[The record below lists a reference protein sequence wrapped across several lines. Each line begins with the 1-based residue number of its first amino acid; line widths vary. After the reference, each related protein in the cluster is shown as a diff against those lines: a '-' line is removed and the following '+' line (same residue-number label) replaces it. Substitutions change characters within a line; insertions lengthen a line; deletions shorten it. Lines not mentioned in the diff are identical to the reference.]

1 MEGRKI
7 SDLVSDAFGEKDYR
21 FRINFLLAGLMSA
34 EANDTA
40 EKEEKNHKLL
50 IDICNYCLSY
60 QGDVEKVKY
69 ARETAKTINR
79 FLDMQGEFDE

>member
-1 MEGRKI
+1 MEERKI
-7 SDLVSDAFGEKDYR
+7 SDLVSDAFNEEDYR

-34 EANDTA
+34 EANDTP
-40 EKEEKNHKLL
+40 EKEEKNHQLL

-60 QGDVEKVKY
+60 QGDGEKVKY
-69 ARETAKTINR
+69 AQETVRTINR